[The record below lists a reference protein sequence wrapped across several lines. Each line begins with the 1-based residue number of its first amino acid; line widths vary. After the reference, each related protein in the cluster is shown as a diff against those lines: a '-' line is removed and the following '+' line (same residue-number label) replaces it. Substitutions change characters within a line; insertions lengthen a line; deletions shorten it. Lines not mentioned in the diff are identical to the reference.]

1 MPRLDSN
8 ERLII
13 GLTLA
18 MKLAVLVLGVVAWQL
33 VHNGNAPQF
42 PALGLWDRWDAPH
55 YTDLMVYGYQYD
67 DLGNLTNTYGY
78 RQVYPGELELYI
90 VFYPLFPWLG
100 WLVNALIQAPV
111 LSAFIVAGI
120 ASLFVGPLLYR
131 LVRHD
136 EPPDVALRS
145 AWFMLIFPTAY
156 FLHIGYTEALFM
168 ALVIGSFLAARTDRW
183 WAAGLL
189 GGLAALT
196 RINGLVLLLALP
208 VEAATQ
214 WYMQPR
220 NDRRFRWEWLA
231 IGLVGVGFGIY
242 LLLNYA
248 VYGTPFQFLAVQH
261 DHWFKS
267 LAAPWDAIQSAL
279 GWFSPGHTPDEKLMY
294 GGMELLFVGIG
305 LVGTVVTAFRFRP
318 SWFAWMAGNLVLF
331 LSTSFL
337 LSTPRYALTLFPL
350 FVALALPTR
359 RSWLLVAVSLA
370 SIAGFVYFASRFAT
384 GSWAF

>member
-18 MKLAVLVLGVVAWQL
+18 IKLGVLVLGVVARQL
-33 VHNGNAPQF
+33 SHGGSAHQF
-42 PALGLWDRWDAPH
+42 PALELWDRWDAPH
-55 YTDLMVYGYQYD
+55 YTDLMVYGYQLD
-67 DLGNLTNTYGY
+67 DMRNLTNSYGY

-100 WLVNALIQAPV
+100 WLVNAVIHAPV
-111 LSAFIVAGI
+111 LSAFIVAGA

-131 LVRHD
+131 LVLQD

-145 AWFMLIFPTAY
+145 AWFLLVFPTAY

-168 ALVIGSFLAARTDRW
+168 ALVVGSFLAARTDRW
-183 WAAGLL
+183 WLAGLL

-208 VEAATQ
+208 IEAATQ

-220 NDRRFRWEWLA
+220 GERRFRWRWLA

-242 LLLNYA
+242 LA
-248 VYGTPFQFLAVQH
+248 VNLVIYGTPFQFLAVQEG
-261 DHWFKS
+261 HWHKS
-267 LAAPWDAIQSAL
+267 VAPPWEAINSAL
-279 GWFSPGHTPDEKLMY
+279 RWFNEEPDLALMQ
-294 GGMELLFVGIG
+294 GFMELLFVGIG
-305 LVGTVVTAFRFRP
+305 LVGTIVAAFRFRP
-318 SWFAWMAGNLVLF
+318 SWFAWMGGNLVLF
-331 LSTSFL
+331 VSTSFL

-350 FVALALPTR
+350 FVAMALPTR
-359 RSWLLVAVSLA
+359 RTWLLVGLSALSLA
-370 SIAGFVYFASRFAT
+370 GFIYFASRFAT

>member
-18 MKLAVLVLGVVAWQL
+18 IKVAVLVLGVVAWQL
-33 VHNGNAPQF
+33 VHGSVAPRF

-55 YTDLMVYGYQYD
+55 YTDLIVYGYRAFD
-67 DLGNLTNTYGY
+67 AGNLTDPYGY
-78 RQVYPGELELYI
+78 RQVYPGDLDLYI

-100 WLVNALIQAPV
+100 SVVDALIHAPV
-111 LSAFIVAGI
+111 LSAFLVAGV

-131 LVRHD
+131 LVRQD
-136 EPPDVALRS
+136 EDPDVALRS
-145 AWFMLIFPTAY
+145 AWFLLIFPTAY

-183 WAAGLL
+183 WLAGLI

-214 WYMQPR
+214 YSMQPR
-220 NDRRFRWEWLA
+220 GERRFRWRWLA
-231 IGLVGVGFGIY
+231 IGLVGVGFAIY
-242 LLLNYA
+242 LAVNY
-248 VYGTPFQFLAVQH
+248 VIYGTPFQFMHVQES
-261 DHWFKS
+261 HWFKY
-267 LAAPWDAIQSAL
+267 LAPPWDAINSAL
-279 GWFSPGHTPDEKLMY
+279 SRFGGTEPDDVLMY
-294 GGMELLFVGIG
+294 GFMELLFVAIG
-305 LVGTVVTAFRFRP
+305 AVGTIIAAFRFRP
-318 SWFAWMAGNLVLF
+318 SWFAWMAGNLALF
-331 LSTSFL
+331 VSTSFL
-337 LSTPRYALTLFPL
+337 LSTPRYVLTLFPL
-350 FVALALPTR
+350 FVALALPSR
-359 RSWLLVAVSLA
+359 RTWVLVALSII
-370 SIAGFVYFASRFAT
+370 SIAGFIYFASRFAT

>member
-1 MPRLDSN
+1 MFRLDSN
-8 ERLII
+8 ERLLI

-18 MKLAVLVLGVVAWQL
+18 IKVAVLVLGVMAWQL
-33 VHNGNAPQF
+33 VHGSAAPRF
-42 PALGLWDRWDAPH
+42 PALELWDRWDAPH
-55 YTDLMVYGYQYD
+55 YTDIIVYGYRAVD
-67 DLGNLTNTYGY
+67 PGNLVDPYGY
-78 RQVYPGELELYI
+78 RQVYPGELHLYI

-100 WLVNALIQAPV
+100 GVVNEVVHQPV
-111 LSAFIVAGI
+111 WSAFMVSGV

-145 AWFMLIFPTAY
+145 AWFLLIFPTAY

-183 WAAGLL
+183 WLAGLL

-214 WYMQPR
+214 WAMQPPGE
-220 NDRRFRWEWLA
+220 RRFQWRWLA
-231 IGLVGVGFGIY
+231 IGLVGAGFAVY
-242 LLLNYA
+242 LWLNYA
-248 VYGTPFQFLAVQH
+248 LYGTPFQFLHVQQ

-267 LAAPWDAIQSAL
+267 LASPVDAINSAI
-279 GWFSPGHTPDEKLMY
+279 GWFDSEKPDEVLMY
-294 GGMELLFVGIG
+294 GFMELLFVAIG
-305 LVGTVVTAFRFRP
+305 FVGTIVAAIRFRP

-331 LSTSFL
+331 VSTSFL

-359 RSWLLVAVSLA
+359 RSWLLVAVSA
-370 SIAGFVYFASRFAT
+370 VSIAGFIYFASRFAT

>member
-13 GLTLA
+13 GLTLGI
-18 MKLAVLVLGVVAWQL
+18 KVAVLVLGVVAWQL
-33 VHNGNAPQF
+33 VHGSAAPRF
-42 PALGLWDRWDAPH
+42 PALELWDRWDAPH
-55 YTDLMVYGYQYD
+55 YTDIIVYGYQFD
-67 DLGNLTNTYGY
+67 DLGNLVNSYGY

-100 WLVNALIQAPV
+100 WVVNALIHAPV
-111 LSAFIVAGI
+111 LSAFIVAGV

-131 LVRHD
+131 LVRQD
-136 EPPDVALRS
+136 EAPDVALRS
-145 AWFMLIFPTAY
+145 AWFLLIFPTAY
-156 FLHIGYTEALFM
+156 FLHIGYTEALFL

-183 WAAGLL
+183 WLAGLL

-214 WYMQPR
+214 WYMQAPEA
-220 NDRRFRWEWLA
+220 RRFRWRWLA

-242 LLLNYA
+242 LGLNYA
-248 VYGTPFQFLAVQH
+248 IYGTPFQFLHVQQ

-267 LAAPWDAIQSAL
+267 LAPPWDAINSAL
-279 GWFSPGHTPDEKLMY
+279 GWFRSEKPDDVLMY
-294 GGMELLFVGIG
+294 GFTELFFVAIG
-305 LVGTVVTAFRFRP
+305 LAGTLVAAFRFRP

-331 LSTSFL
+331 VSTSFL

-359 RSWLLVAVSLA
+359 RIWLLVALSAA
-370 SIAGFVYFASRFAT
+370 SIAGFIYFASRFAT
-384 GSWAF
+384 GSWAY